1 MTQAIYDKHRKAFGN
16 VSAYVVTNDRG
27 ERVATIA
34 IKYGARVTAFTHYLG
49 IPMTS
54 GFSGGGGY
62 DRESAAIYEGFA
74 KVKVFEPKATRQDW
88 QETPEYLARESATQR
103 DLDAFRKALTTS
115 DGSHWHQNL
124 GRNGFTVMQAV

>member
-1 MTQAIYDKHRKAFGN
+1 MTQDIYDKHRKAFGN

-54 GFSGGGGY
+54 GFAGGGGY

-74 KVKVFEPKATRQDW
+74 KAKVFALDDY
-88 QETPEYLARESATQR
+88 ETPESIARRDATRR
-103 DLDAFRKALTTS
+103 DLDAFRKALMSS

-124 GRNGFTVMQAV
+124 RRNGFTVMQAV